1 METIEYD
8 SFQDN
13 SANKISFNQNYSL
26 VSIGTNRGYKII
38 QLNPVLLHEKNLL
51 GSISHCELSFRSNL
65 LALVGGGPLPKFTSK
80 KVVIYND
87 KEDSI
92 ESEYKFSF
100 NKFNFYFISFLIFK
114 NSDSSIYKK
123 DK

>member
-1 METIEYD
+1 METTEYE